1 MKIKKIKLILTLIIL
16 VNLVTGCSLPLA
28 NITGDQIVEG
38 QTNLVVQSNVSMDE
52 SNINSLAA
60 GKIKEVDVSEGD
72 IVKKGQV
79 LAIIDSDAILAQ
91 KQAVEASIETIK
103 AQIASAEAGKRAAE
117 AKLQDTK
124 NGTREQQ
131 LDQLENAYKLAQS
144 DYDRAKALYD
154 IGASTEAELEGVK
167 AKLDSAIDQYDLA
180 KEGAT
185 AETIAAVKA
194 QVDQADAGISAAKG
208 QLKQAEASLAQVEVS
223 LGYTTLTAPVDGVV
237 TKVNVKNGD
246 LVSSGMPVVVVTETA
261 NPSITCNVKETEL
274 SKVKLNQE
282 VSIKLSGYGDK
293 AFKGK
298 VVQINKNADFA
309 MKKATNDNGDFDILS
324 YGVKVEFKDLEK
336 LDIDLHA
343 GMTAFVD
350 FGK

>member
-1 MKIKKIKLILTLIIL
+1 MKTKKIKLILTLIISL
-16 VNLVTGCSLPLA
+16 NLVTGCSLPLA
-28 NITGDQIVEG
+28 NITGDQIVKG

-60 GKIKEVDVSEGD
+60 GKIKEVIVSEGD
-72 IVKKGQV
+72 VVKRGQV
-79 LAIIDSDAILAQ
+79 LATIDSDAIIAQ
-91 KQAVEASIETIK
+91 KHAVEASIETIK
-103 AQIASAEAGKRAAE
+103 AQISSAEAAKRAAE
-117 AKLQDTK
+117 AKLQETK
-124 NGTREQQ
+124 NGTRQQQ
-131 LDQLENAYKLAQS
+131 LDQLETAYKLAQS
-144 DYDRAKALYD
+144 DYDRVKALYD

-167 AKLDSAIDQYDLA
+167 AKLDSAISQYDLA

-185 AETIAAVKA
+185 AETIAAVQA
-194 QVDQADAGISAAKG
+194 QVDQADAGISAAEG

-223 LGYTTLTAPVDGVV
+223 LSYTTLTAPVDGVV

-246 LVSSGMPVVVVTETA
+246 LVSSGMPVVVVTDTA
-261 NPSITCNVKETEL
+261 NPSITCNIKETEL

-282 VSIKLSGYGDK
+282 VSIKLSEYGDK
-293 AFKGK
+293 TFKGK
-298 VVQINKNADFA
+298 VVLINKNADFA

-324 YGVKVEFKDLEK
+324 YGVKVEFEDLEK

-343 GMTAFVD
+343 GMTTFVD

>member
-144 DYDRAKALYD
+144 DYDRVKALYD

-185 AETIAAVKA
+185 AETIAAVQA

-223 LGYTTLTAPVDGVV
+223 LGYTTLTASVDGVV

>member
-144 DYDRAKALYD
+144 DYDRVKALYD

-185 AETIAAVKA
+185 AETIAAVQA

>member
-1 MKIKKIKLILTLIIL
+1 MKTKKIKLILTLIISL
-16 VNLVTGCSLPLA
+16 NLVTGCSLPLA
-28 NITGDQIVEG
+28 NITGDQIVKG

-60 GKIKEVDVSEGD
+60 GKIKEVIVSEGD
-72 IVKKGQV
+72 VVKRGQV
-79 LAIIDSDAILAQ
+79 LATIDSDAIIAQ
-91 KQAVEASIETIK
+91 KNAVEASIETIK
-103 AQIASAEAGKRAAE
+103 AQISSAEAAKRAAE
-117 AKLQDTK
+117 AKLQETK
-124 NGTREQQ
+124 NGTRQQQ
-131 LDQLENAYKLAQS
+131 LDQLETAYKLAQS
-144 DYDRAKALYD
+144 DYDRVKALYD

-167 AKLDSAIDQYDLA
+167 AKLDSAISQYDLA

-185 AETIAAVKA
+185 AETIAAVQA
-194 QVDQADAGISAAKG
+194 QVDQADAGISAAEG

-223 LGYTTLTAPVDGVV
+223 LSYTTLTAPVDGVV

-246 LVSSGMPVVVVTETA
+246 LVSSGMPVVVVTDTA
-261 NPSITCNVKETEL
+261 NPSITCNIKETEL

-282 VSIKLSGYGDK
+282 VSIKLSEYGDK
-293 AFKGK
+293 TFKGK
-298 VVQINKNADFA
+298 VVLINKNADFA

-324 YGVKVEFKDLEK
+324 YGVKVEFEDLEK
-336 LDIDLHA
+336 QNIDLHA

>member
-144 DYDRAKALYD
+144 DYDRVKALYD

-185 AETIAAVKA
+185 AETIAAVQA

-282 VSIKLSGYGDK
+282 VSIKLSVYGDK

>member
-185 AETIAAVKA
+185 AETIAAVQA

-293 AFKGK
+293 AFKGQ

>member
-144 DYDRAKALYD
+144 DYDRVKALYD

-185 AETIAAVKA
+185 AETIAAVQA

-282 VSIKLSGYGDK
+282 VSIKLSRYGDK

>member
-185 AETIAAVKA
+185 AETIAAVQA
-194 QVDQADAGISAAKG
+194 QVDQADAGISAAKD